1 MDKLVEA
8 AKAEGT
14 LNVIALPPDWA
25 NYGEMLSAFE
35 AKYGLK
41 IDSAQ
46 PDASSQDEIN
56 AANQLR
62 GQDRAPDVFDLGG
75 NVALAN
81 TDLFA
86 PYQVEPFGRHPGQP
100 QGPRRQVGQRLHR
113 LHVHRLRRG
122 RRCPPRPPSRTCSSP
137 STRAR
142 SR

>member
-1 MDKLVEA
+1 MDKLIEA

-46 PDASSQDEIN
+46 PDANSQDEIN
-56 AANQLR
+56 AAKQLA
-62 GQDRAPDVFDLGG
+62 GQDRAPDVFDLGV

-86 PYQVEPFGRHPGQP
+86 PYQVASFGDVPAWDYFWQLNIARTLR
-100 QGPRRQVGQRLHR
+100 PR
-113 LHVHRLRRG
+113 
-122 RRCPPRPPSRTCSSP
+122 SRTCSSR
-137 STRAR
+137 SIRAR